1 MPSIKLAPA
10 IEDCTLET
18 SVYNI
23 ASCIPSYIF
32 DKLEQLSI
40 QTNVVLPLLEKAIS
54 IERSGGIVDND
65 NLWISCSSVD
75 LNGNKSM
82 DLVLSCT
89 ESEMGKYPIFIVAT
103 VPFSRLTSQFLAP
116 RVYELILAMK
126 RARIPL
132 QRVYSIFAPEPIA
145 QLFAIIWTEF
155 TGVVHYEPP
164 YYAAMLSFCTR
175 SSLRHHQAK
184 LVHGSYN
191 LRIASMSDLQ
201 AVAELCYGFAA
212 ESEPFILDESGALK
226 EAEILIRKE
235 QVWVHEIQ
243 NEGSSRPEIACLV
256 AYTRNTQTT
265 ATITKV
271 ITSPR
276 HRGLG
281 CAQRLV
287 RQVCKHLLY
296 SGKQSVALYV
306 AHDNGAAGK
315 VYHNVGFLGLDKSHD
330 QVIEGV
336 EPWSEIGFDRAKV
349 QLGHW

>member
-1 MPSIKLAPA
+1 MPSTKLTPA
-10 IEDCTLET
+10 FEDCTLET
-18 SVYNI
+18 NVYNI
-23 ASCIPSYIF
+23 ASRIPSYVF
-32 DKLEQLSI
+32 SKLEQISI
-40 QTNVVLPLLEKAIS
+40 RTNVVLPLLEKAIS
-54 IERSGGIVDND
+54 IERSGEIVDND

-75 LNGNKSM
+75 LNGNRSL
-82 DLVLSCT
+82 DLFLSCT

-103 VPFSRLTSQFLAP
+103 VPFSYLTNQFLAP
-116 RVYELILAMK
+116 RVYNLILAIK
-126 RARIPL
+126 RAGIPL

-145 QLFAIIWTEF
+145 QLFAEIWTKF
-155 TGVVHYEPP
+155 TGVAHYEPP

-175 SSLRHHQAK
+175 SSLRNRQAK
-184 LVHGSYN
+184 RMHGSVRYN
-191 LRIASMSDLQ
+191 LRTASMSDLE
-201 AVAELCYGFAA
+201 AVAALCYRFSA
-212 ESEPFILDESGALK
+212 ESEPFILDKSGALK

-235 QVWVHEIQ
+235 QVWVHETQ
-243 NEGSSRPEIACLV
+243 TEGSARPEIACLV

-296 SGKQSVALYV
+296 SGKHSVALYV
-306 AHDNGAAGK
+306 AHDNNAAGK
-315 VYHNVGFLGLDKSHD
+315 VYHNVGFLGLDN

-336 EPWSEIGFDRAKV
+336 ERWSEIGFDRAKV